1 MGSPMCA
8 HYENIR
14 DPRIIREHFKAEPLH
29 ADVAAEVRHDVWPGY
44 MGTFIIRPPEADWG
58 DEAVAP
64 RIALPGIFG
73 LLPHWAKD
81 DKLARHTYNAR
92 SETVA
97 EKPSFRDAWR
107 KARHCIIP
115 AAALYE
121 PDWRSGKAVATRI
134 TRSNGQALGVAGL
147 WDTWRSPQGQWL
159 HSYTMLTL
167 NADAHPFM
175 NRFHKPGDE
184 KRMVVVLPES
194 DYDAWLQASATQ
206 ARDFI
211 RAFPAEQLT
220 IDPGPASPGSR
231 AS

>member
-1 MGSPMCA
+1 MCA

-29 ADVAAEVRHDVWPGY
+29 ADVAAEVRQDVWPGY
-44 MGTFIIRPPEADWG
+44 TGSFIVRPPEADFG
-58 DEAVAP
+58 DEAVAS
-64 RIALPGIFG
+64 RITLPGVFG

-97 EKPSFRDAWR
+97 EKPSFRDAWK

-115 AAALYE
+115 AAAIYE
-121 PDWRSGKAVATRI
+121 PDWRSGRAVPTRI
-134 TRSNGQALGVAGL
+134 MRTGGQPLGIAGL
-147 WDTWRSPQGQWL
+147 WDRWRSPQGQWV

-167 NADAHPFM
+167 NADAHGFM

-184 KRMVVVLPES
+184 KRMVVVLPEER
-194 DYDAWLQASATQ
+194 YDDWLRADAAQ
-206 ARDFI
+206 ARGFI
-211 RAFPAEQLT
+211 QAFPAEEF
-220 IDPGPASPGSR
+220 IASAPAATP
-231 AS
+231 

>member
-107 KARHCIIP
+107 KARHC
-115 AAALYE
+115 ASRCDGVSA
-121 PDWRSGKAVATRI
+121 SGSPPSAPPCAVASKR
-134 TRSNGQALGVAGL
+134 A
-147 WDTWRSPQGQWL
+147 SPGEP
-159 HSYTMLTL
+159 HSYT
-167 NADAHPFM
+167 
-175 NRFHKPGDE
+175 
-184 KRMVVVLPES
+184 
-194 DYDAWLQASATQ
+194 QASLY
-206 ARDFI
+206 RS
-211 RAFPAEQLT
+211 
-220 IDPGPASPGSR
+220 ASAKAVRRPVCINRRVPKPPQSGLW
-231 AS
+231 